1 MRTVTH
7 NAVNCFYNKGN
18 GNFSNTSVITEGNI
32 TKMFLHGN
40 LIAKLE
46 NNKLFITN
54 AGWISKTTKERL
66 NGLKCVNI
74 LQKKGEWFL
83 NGEKWDGKLTEISQ

>member
-1 MRTVTH
+1 MRTVTQ

-18 GNFSNTSVITEGNI
+18 GNFSNTFVTTEGNI
-32 TKMFLHGN
+32 TKIFLFGN

-46 NNKLFITN
+46 NDRLFITN
-54 AGWISKTTKERL
+54 SGWKSKTTKERL
-66 NGLKCVNI
+66 NALKGVNI

-83 NGEKWDGKLTEISQ
+83 NGEKWNGELTEISQ

>member
-1 MRTVTH
+1 MRKVTQK
-7 NAVNCFYNKGN
+7 ALNCFYNKGN

-46 NNKLFITN
+46 NDKLFITN
-54 AGWISKTTKERL
+54 AGWKSKTTKERL
-66 NGLKCVNI
+66 NALKGVNI

-83 NGEKWDGKLTEISQ
+83 NGEKWDGNFTEINL